1 MIIIT
6 IVNVKVKV
14 IVKVNAIVK
23 AIVRVIAYAYL
34 IVAWMAGI
42 CRLFLGLN
50 RYIWG
55 MGAGGV
61 GRTKM

>member
-6 IVNVKVKV
+6 IVNVKV

-23 AIVRVIAYAYL
+23 AIVRAIVYAYL
-34 IVAWMAGI
+34 IVVSMAGM
-42 CRLFLGLN
+42 CRLFLGSS

-55 MGAGGV
+55 TGVGGV
-61 GRTKM
+61 GRMRM

>member
-6 IVNVKVKV
+6 IVNVKV

-23 AIVRVIAYAYL
+23 AIVRVIVYAYL
-34 IVAWMAGI
+34 IVAWMAEI